1 MSTLIHA
8 LMQTVRRIV
17 VKRMQARSNSMLREQ
32 ISREELQFELM
43 KGLG

>member
-8 LMQTVRRIV
+8 LMQTVR
-17 VKRMQARSNSMLREQ
+17 RMQARSNSMLREQ